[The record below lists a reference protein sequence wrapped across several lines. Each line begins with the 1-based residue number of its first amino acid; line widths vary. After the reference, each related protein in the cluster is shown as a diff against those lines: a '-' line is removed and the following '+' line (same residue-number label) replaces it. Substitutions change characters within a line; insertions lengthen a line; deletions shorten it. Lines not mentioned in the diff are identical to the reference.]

1 MIMSKSLPIRNLSV
15 SRKTDSANSVK
26 PERPEVY
33 LLVKN
38 DRLVGQLAGE
48 LRKRKISIQHFSTQA
63 DLEEACQLGRPAVI
77 LLDEALAASENTPD
91 VKLMQKLAELYQSLP
106 PVIALAD
113 RDDIEARLTAHR
125 AGVLRYFV
133 KPVDSARLVDAL
145 DELSRK
151 QRDLPRILV
160 AADNETQAEHY
171 RSVLDTLDM
180 EICCIGD
187 PSQVLDTLDTFRP
200 WLVLLDVQPSG
211 FTDLELAE
219 IIRQDDVWA
228 HIPVIILTDEIGP
241 DMCLNAFRSGR
252 NNFIRKPIKDS
263 DLVDALRTR
272 IEYIQPDR
280 YFNKRYQ
287 QIILDRK
294 TLRTALDHHDIVS
307 FTDLAGTIT
316 YANDKFCEVSR
327 YSREELIG
335 RNHNILNSGY
345 HTRDFFCELWKTIAS
360 GKVWHGEICN
370 RRKDGT
376 HYWVIST
383 IVPFLDASGRPYQYV
398 SLRTDITS
406 LKDNEQRLNRSQIF
420 ANIGTWDWN
429 VETGDLFWSE
439 RIGPLFGYQ
448 HALPETTYEN
458 FLAAIH
464 PDDRQLVIDAVDA
477 CVYQGADYN
486 IEHRVLWPDGTVRW
500 MQERGDVVRDSDG
513 KPLHMLGVVQDIT
526 CRKTAEVNLA
536 LAKLEAE
543 NANRAKSQFLSSM
556 SHELRTPMNA
566 ILGFTQLL
574 ETEKLTEIQR
584 ESVEEISKAGYH
596 LLNLIN
602 EVLDLSKIEAGHA
615 DLSIEAVD
623 ISSLL
628 EECRTLIGP
637 LLDKFQ
643 VSLHLV
649 SEPSGIDM
657 VRADPRRLKQA
668 LLNLLTNAC
677 KYNRAGGNV
686 RIECSAMEDSWIRI
700 SVSDTGHGIP
710 DELLD
715 KLFLPFNRLGAENSS
730 IEGTGIGLV
739 ITRQLIEL
747 MGGRVGVESRLGD
760 GTTFW
765 IELHQED
772 NSSGSK
778 SRSLEVSEFP
788 ETASES
794 MSVLKAEPECRFTVL
809 YIEDNPANMRLVG
822 QVLAQR
828 SNIDLLTAH
837 EPYQGLELAESSR
850 PDLILL
856 DINLPG
862 MDGYELLARLRA
874 GETGRSIPILAIS
887 ANAMPKDIER
897 GFKAGFDEYLTKPLD
912 LSVFFA
918 ELDKYLVE
926 SKQGYESVAGR
937 NPGNVQVRE

>member
-1 MIMSKSLPIRNLSV
+1 MSKSLPIHKMSV
-15 SRKTDSANSVK
+15 SRETD
-26 PERPEVY
+26 RPGAY
-33 LLVKN
+33 LLVKEYQ
-38 DRLVGQLAGE
+38 LVDQLAGE
-48 LRKRKISIQHFSTQA
+48 LRKRGITMQYFTTLS
-63 DLEEACQLGRPAVI
+63 DLEVACQVGNPAVI
-77 LLDEALAASENTPD
+77 LLDEVFVTGENSTYVAL
-91 VKLMQKLAELYQSLP
+91 LQKLGELCQPLP
-106 PVIALAD
+106 PVITLAE

-133 KPVDSARLVDAL
+133 KPVDSIRLVDAL

-151 QRDLPRILV
+151 QSELPRILV

-171 RSVLDTLDM
+171 RSILDTMDM

-187 PSQVLDTLDTFRP
+187 PLKILDTLDTFHP

-219 IIRQDDVWA
+219 IIRQDDIWA
-228 HIPVIILTDEIGP
+228 RIPVIILTDEIGP

-263 DLVDALRTR
+263 DLVDALRAR

-280 YFNKRYQ
+280 YFNERYQ
-287 QIILDRK
+287 QMMLDRK

-335 RNHNILNSGY
+335 RNHNMLNSGY
-345 HTRDFFCELWKTIAS
+345 HSRDFFRELWKTIGS
-360 GKVWHGEICN
+360 GRVWHGEICN

-383 IVPFLDASGRPYQYV
+383 IVPFLDATGRPYQYV

-429 VETGDLFWSE
+429 IRTGDIFWSE
-439 RIGPLFGYQ
+439 RIGPLFGYNKE
-448 HALPETTYEN
+448 LPETTYEN

-464 PDDRQLVIDAVDA
+464 PDDRQLVIDAVNA
-477 CVYQGADYN
+477 CVYQAADYD
-486 IEHRVLWPDGTVRW
+486 IEHRVLWPDGTVHW
-500 MQERGDVVRDSDG
+500 MHERGDVVRDSDG

-536 LAKLEAE
+536 FAKLEAE

-574 ETEKLTEIQR
+574 ETEKLTEVQR

-602 EVLDLSKIEAGHA
+602 EVLDLSKIEAGHT

-623 ISSLL
+623 LSSLL
-628 EECRTLIGP
+628 EECRALIGP

-643 VSLHLV
+643 VSVHLV
-649 SEPSGIDM
+649 KETCGINM
-657 VRADPRRLKQA
+657 VRADSRRLKQA
-668 LLNLLTNAC
+668 LLNLLSNAC
-677 KYNRAGGNV
+677 KYNRAGGTV
-686 RIECSAMEDSWIRI
+686 QIECSAMEDSWVRI

-710 DELLD
+710 ASLLD
-715 KLFLPFNRLGAENSS
+715 KLFLPFNRLGAESSS

-747 MGGRVGVESRLGD
+747 MGGRVGVESRLD
-760 GTTFW
+760 EGTTFW
-765 IELHQED
+765 VELPQD
-772 NSSGSK
+772 DTSSESK
-778 SRSLEVSEFP
+778 SRSLLVSEVP
-788 ETASES
+788 EAVSG
-794 MSVLKAEPECRFTVL
+794 SVPELELEAEPACQFTVL

-822 QVLAQR
+822 QVLGQR
-828 SNIDLLTAH
+828 SNIDLLTAQ
-837 EPYQGLELAESSR
+837 EPYQGLELADAGR

-856 DINLPG
+856 DINLPD

-874 GETGRSIPILAIS
+874 RESGHSIPILAIS

-897 GFKAGFDEYLTKPLD
+897 GLKAGFDAYLTKPLD

-918 ELDKYLVE
+918 ELDKHLVKGNQ
-926 SKQGYESVAGR
+926 SPVSTARG
-937 NPGNVQVRE
+937 NPENVRLKD